1 MRLRANIPPTISV
14 IVPTFRRPA
23 ELARCLAAVK
33 QQTWRDYDV
42 IVVDN
47 SPGDDASRQVAEDFG
62 ARYVVEPRRGL
73 CRARNRGALV
83 SSSEIVAYL
92 DDDAVP
98 EPGWLA
104 ALAKTFEDERVMGSA
119 GRTIPLSLTT
129 DAEKL
134 YADIRGGAYN
144 RPVAIVVDRNTPD
157 WFGIAGFGG
166 IGPGCNMAL
175 RRKAFEIWPGFHE
188 GTDRG
193 TPLHGGG
200 EQHAFY
206 SLVDRGYAVS
216 YTPDAVVRHPFPSTM
231 EAVRSRYLRDLTA
244 STAYFTMM
252 LVEEPRNRV
261 ALLRYLWES
270 VKGTPRSWRGDVTQR
285 PRVVP
290 FYRSAGA
297 LAAGPFKYLQGL
309 LQTTP

>member
-1 MRLRANIPPTISV
+1 MFDEWSLTGLTCDLSILHVLQKTLRAGQWKVTV
-14 IVPTFRRPA
+14 
-23 ELARCLAAVK
+23 AVH
-33 QQTWRDYDV
+33 D
-42 IVVDN
+42 
-47 SPGDDASRQVAEDFG
+47 
-62 ARYVVEPRRGL
+62 
-73 CRARNRGALV
+73 
-83 SSSEIVAYL
+83 
-92 DDDAVP
+92 
-98 EPGWLA
+98 
-104 ALAKTFEDERVMGSA
+104 SA
-119 GRTIPLSLTT
+119 QI
-129 DAEKL
+129 
-134 YADIRGGAYN
+134 
-144 RPVAIVVDRNTPD
+144 
-157 WFGIAGFGG
+157 
-166 IGPGCNMAL
+166 IG
-175 RRKAFEIWPGFHE
+175 IWPGFHE

-309 LQTTP
+309 VQTTP